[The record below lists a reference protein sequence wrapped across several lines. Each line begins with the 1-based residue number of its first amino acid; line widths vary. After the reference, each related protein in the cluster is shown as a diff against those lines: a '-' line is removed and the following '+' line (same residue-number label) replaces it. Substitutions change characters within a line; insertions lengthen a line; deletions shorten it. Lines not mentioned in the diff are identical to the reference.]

1 MNRRLNKKKIILMI
15 CIVLIIALVI
25 TFSILYQNNVQVRLF
40 LDEYVFRKN
49 ITENTLP
56 KISTDNSHSF
66 VFNDHIV
73 CLDKNVLT
81 FYNKSANKV
90 DSIDVEISDPLFATN
105 GKYLCIAEKN
115 GSKIYLI
122 SGKNVV
128 WQKDVEGQIS
138 NLSLN
143 KNGYVA
149 VSISGTTYT
158 TVCRVYDENGND
170 LFTNYLSKS
179 YVIDSAI
186 SNDNKFLALA
196 ETNFSGIAIQSN
208 IKIISID
215 KALTN
220 SSDTI
225 QYSYSA
231 PIGDF
236 VINIEYSANDDL
248 VCLYDNHIDIV
259 KDNSVSEITS
269 FANSNILFA
278 DINNKL
284 IQIEKR
290 NTGMLSSEFELQII
304 DISTLERKVYALDKE
319 PKSLEVFGN
328 VIAVNFGTEVLF
340 INNSSWLIKNYTSS
354 QEIQSIIL
362 SNNLAGIV
370 FNDKVEI
377 LDL

>member
-1 MNRRLNKKKIILMI
+1 MNRRLNKKKIILLI
-15 CIVLIIALVI
+15 CIFLIIVLTI
-25 TFSILYQNNVQVRLF
+25 ILSILYKNNVHVRLF

-56 KISTDNSHSF
+56 KISTESSYSF

-81 FYNKSANKV
+81 FYNKSANKI
-90 DSIDVEISDPLFATN
+90 DEIDVEISEPLFVAN
-105 GKYLCIAEKN
+105 GKFLCIAEKN

-122 SGKNVV
+122 SGRNII
-128 WQKDVEGQIS
+128 WQKDIEGQIS

-149 VSISGTTYT
+149 VSISGTTHT
-158 TVCRVYDENGND
+158 TVCKVYDENGTD
-170 LFTNYLSKS
+170 LFTNYLSES

-208 IKIISID
+208 IQIISID

-231 PIGDF
+231 PIDDF
-236 VINIEYSANDDL
+236 IINIEYSANNDL
-248 VCLYDNHIDIV
+248 VCLYDNHIDII
-259 KDNSVSEITS
+259 KDNSVSEVTS

-290 NTGMLSSEFELQII
+290 STGILSSEFELQLI
-304 DISTLERKVYALDKE
+304 DISTLEQKVYALDKE
-319 PKSLEVFGN
+319 PKSIEVFGN
-328 VIAVNFGTEVLF
+328 IVAVNFGTKVLF
-340 INNSSWLIKNYTSS
+340 INNSGWLIKNYTSS

-362 SNNLAGIV
+362 SNDLAGIV
-370 FNDKVEI
+370 YNDKVEI